1 MITTNR
7 YAPHEI
13 QRGMQTLNEFL
24 DDLKP
29 LDVLPEPKPPSMD
42 PETYMCAAN
51 MAALMVEFDNGRY
64 VCDIGFRNAPV
75 GHPQLLGIVGTPRSG
90 FSTTREI
97 GKSLVLDIL
106 FGAIEPADVR
116 LLGDDQATDIEGK
129 DSSLRGNVGEQ
140 EPSES
145 RKFFVTY
152 EGKQYEVVR
161 KFMQRKLSSEE
172 LAERE
177 ATQELIEKYNAD
189 QAKPVI
195 ITDEEIEQANLETF
209 YCALMEAGI
218 TGFIGFNDCYDEDG
232 GQLEG
237 IRAVCGQKLVE
248 LPAFDVQWAEK
259 SPQGR
264 QGETF
269 HTSIRA
275 ALCNIVDDVLRDIQ
289 IGYDL
294 VCGAHFRFRCDVK
307 TREFHIKLRGWD
319 HYERY
324 LELDF
329 AY

>member
-1 MITTNR
+1 MIMTNR
-7 YAPHEI
+7 YSADEI
-13 QRGMQTLNEFL
+13 QLGMQTLKEFL

-29 LDVLPEPKPPSMD
+29 LDALPEPKPPSMD

-51 MAALMVEFDNGRY
+51 MAALMVTYDDGRY
-64 VCDIGFRNAPV
+64 VCDIGFRKAPAV
-75 GHPQLLGIVGTPRSG
+75 HPQLLGIVGAPGSG

-97 GKSLVLDIL
+97 GKSLVLDVL
-106 FGAIEPADVR
+106 YGAIEPADVR
-116 LLGDDQATDIEGK
+116 LLSDDQATDIEGK

-140 EPSES
+140 EPGEA
-145 RKFFVTY
+145 RKSFVTY

-161 KFMQRKLSSEE
+161 KFMQRKLSFAEP
-172 LAERE
+172 AERE
-177 ATQELIEKYNAD
+177 ATQKLIEKYKAD
-189 QAKPVI
+189 QAKPMI
-195 ITDEEIEQANLETF
+195 MTDEEIEQANLETF

-237 IRAVCGQKLVE
+237 IRAFCGQKLVE

-259 SPQGR
+259 NPQGR

-275 ALCNIVDDVLRDIQ
+275 ALNNIVDDVLRDIQ

-294 VCGAHFRFRCDVK
+294 VCGAHFRFSCDVR
-307 TREFHIKLRGWD
+307 TRKFHIKLRGWD
-319 HYERY
+319 HYDQY

-329 AY
+329 AC